1 MKYTVLTQKCENLL
15 KIRIHPFYLVIDTK
29 TSEFE
34 IFVTQ
39 YMFSLLR

>member
-15 KIRIHPFYLVIDTK
+15 KIRIPFYLVIDTK